1 MSQTE
6 LFDKVPVCNMAEV
19 EITYKNNVPFDQMA
33 KINCSSDGVRYFRQT
48 WTDRLEHVEEFRILC
63 LNRANKVLGWACI
76 SRGGMSGTVAD
87 PKIIFQIALK
97 TCASSIILGHN
108 HPSGNT
114 KPSESDIRLTQKLKK
129 AGSSL
134 DLPVLDHV
142 IITADNYFSFADEG
156 LL

>member
-1 MSQTE
+1 MSQVE
-6 LFDKVPVCNMAEV
+6 LFDQLPAYKMAEV
-19 EITYKNNVPFDQMA
+19 EITYKNTVPFNKMV
-33 KINCSSDGVRYFRQT
+33 KVSCSKDASEYFKDT
-48 WTDRLEHVEEFRILC
+48 WTDRIEYVKEFRILC
-63 LNRANKVLGWACI
+63 LNRANMVIGWACI

-87 PKIIFQIALK
+87 PKVIFQIALK

-108 HPSGNT
+108 HPSGNI

-134 DLPVLDHV
+134 DLPVLDHL
-142 IITADNYFSFADEG
+142 IITTDSYFSFADEG

>member
-1 MSQTE
+1 MRQSE
-6 LFDKVPVCNMAEV
+6 LFEQDSASNMAEV
-19 EITYKNNVPFDQMA
+19 EITYKNTVPFDQMV
-33 KINCSSDGVRYFRQT
+33 KVSCSQDAARYFKNT
-48 WTDRLEHVEEFRILC
+48 WTGSIEHVEEFRILC

-87 PKIIFQIALK
+87 PKVIFQIALK

-114 KPSESDIRLTQKLKK
+114 KPSESDIRLTNKLKK
-129 AGSSL
+129 AGNSL
-134 DLPVLDHV
+134 DLPILDHI
-142 IITADNYFSFADEG
+142 IITTDSHFSFADEG